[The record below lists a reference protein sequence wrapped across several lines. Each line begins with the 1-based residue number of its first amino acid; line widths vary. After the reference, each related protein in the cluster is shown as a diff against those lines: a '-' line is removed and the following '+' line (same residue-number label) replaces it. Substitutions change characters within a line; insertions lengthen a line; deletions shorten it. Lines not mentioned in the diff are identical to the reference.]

1 MKKLNFMFFAALAAV
16 CSFSS
21 CSDDEPEATVGI
33 TAVRVATAE
42 GTVRNGVIDQ
52 NANTVTVTMPV
63 TTLAS
68 ELESCTVTA
77 TATMGTTVTIN
88 GAALEG
94 NTFNLSSPVTL
105 TATGNGSTKSY
116 TLKVSCTEEETDLTS
131 GKLISADITGGGLP
145 NNTYNYSVAL
155 YKGKFYAFT
164 ASATEG
170 VGAYRVYTSS
180 NGKLWTEMP
189 TTEVVGGMGAAPV
202 VYNDKLYVLG
212 GLRAIG
218 TDQLG
223 NAPDV
228 EGEGWGMSV
237 TLDKFRRFAT
247 TGSSWSDESIQGSFD
262 DPEDR
267 FKVSVATGGFGF
279 IGVYPYIFNGKLYMQ
294 SGYAF
299 SFGMLQGSHTNLYV
313 ANGDS
318 FVPVAAAAGSL
329 RTENTSFVL
338 NNKVFNLGGNVNY
351 FGPTALVANVYSSE
365 DGENFVEEGEASVG
379 PICGATVVTNKAGNI
394 AYLFGGCYYTEE
406 GERAMNNNIYRSE
419 DGVEWTLVEG
429 INSDYAGSYRPSVV
443 VNDNNVAY
451 VFGGFEDFK
460 EQFSSYSFTQDNMK
474 PMFSAWAFQLQ

>member
-116 TLKVSCTEEETDLTS
+116 TLKVSCTEEETDLAS

-145 NNTYNYSVAL
+145 DNTYNYSVAL
-155 YKGKFYAFT
+155 YNGKFYAFA

-170 VGAYRVYTSS
+170 VGAYEVYTSAD
-180 NGKLWTEMP
+180 GKRWTEMS
-189 TTEVVGGMGAAPV
+189 TTEVIGGMGAAPV

-212 GLRAIG
+212 GVRAIG
-218 TDQLG
+218 TDQL
-223 NAPDV
+223 APDV
-228 EGEGWGMSV
+228 EDGGWWPEL
-237 TLDKFRRFAT
+237 TLDTFRRFAT
-247 TGSSWSDESIQGSFD
+247 TGSSWSDESIQGSLD

-267 FKVSVATGGFGF
+267 FKISLATGTFGF
-279 IGVYPYIFNGKLYMQ
+279 IGVYPYIFKGKLYMQ
-294 SGYAF
+294 GGCGF
-299 SFGMLQGSHTNLYV
+299 SFGQLQGGRSNLYV
-313 ANGDS
+313 ADGNS
-318 FVPVAAAAGSL
+318 FAAVTPTAGAL
-329 RTENTSFVL
+329 RIENTSFVL
-338 NNKVFNLGGNVNY
+338 NNKVFNLGGCSG
-351 FGPTALVANVYSSE
+351 FISATTLLANVFSSE
-365 DGENFVEEGEASVG
+365 DGENFTEVATETAVG
-379 PICGATVVTNKAGNI
+379 PICGATVVTNKAGNV

-443 VNDNNVAY
+443 VNDNDVAY
-451 VFGGFEDFK
+451 VFGGFDNFTGWYTP
-460 EQFSSYSFTQDNMK
+460 YSFTQDDMK
-474 PMFSAWAFQLQ
+474 PVFSAWAFQLQ